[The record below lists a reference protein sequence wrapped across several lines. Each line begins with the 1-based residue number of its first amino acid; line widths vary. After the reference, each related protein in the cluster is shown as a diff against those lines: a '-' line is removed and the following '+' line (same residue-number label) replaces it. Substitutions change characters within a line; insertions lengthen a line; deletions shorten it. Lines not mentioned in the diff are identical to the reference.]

1 MSTIRTIAAVV
12 LGLLVGSLVNM
23 GLISIGS
30 VIVPAPPG
38 VDPSDFESIAASIH
52 LFEIKHFI
60 PPFVAHALGTFFG
73 ALVAALINYR
83 RGKIVALMVGAF
95 SFAGGVAASFLIPAP
110 AGFIAI
116 DLVAAYFP
124 MALAAYWIVRKTKGR
139 GGEPSS
145 KN

>member
-12 LGLLVGSLVNM
+12 LGLLAGSLVNM

-38 VDPSDFESIAASIH
+38 VDTADLESIAASIH
-52 LFEIKHFI
+52 LFETKHFVA
-60 PPFVAHALGTFFG
+60 PFVAHALGTFFG
-73 ALVAALINYR
+73 ALVAALIDYR
-83 RGKIVALMVGAF
+83 RDKIVALVVGAF

-110 AGFIAI
+110 AGYIAI

-124 MALAAYWIVRKTKGR
+124 MALAAYWIARKTKGR
-139 GGEPSS
+139 GDESATD
-145 KN
+145 N